1 MNLKI
6 YKAML
11 SNSIQRVLIYR
22 TTSILIVVFS
32 LFFYFLEMFS
42 GMVYFSYTDNILG
55 WTKWD
60 YFSLITTAAI
70 IQNSYSF
77 FFVWGTSDLS
87 INIIQGKLDYTLLRP
102 LNSFWYY
109 ALYMADFPSLINV
122 ILGIIV
128 QGWIIF
134 KYHIGFFHIIMYIL
148 FVIIGIWFQFLVCNF
163 SNMITFWVDKADQI
177 LWIPET
183 LEEISSRPASIY
195 PKWVRG
201 LLMWLLPIL
210 TAINLPVD
218 IIRGKIN
225 MFNMLWYIEFVAFF
239 TVINYKVWY
248 AGLKKYQSSN

>member
-32 LFFYFLEMFS
+32 LFFYFVEMFS

-201 LLMWLLPIL
+201 ILMWLLPIL

-225 MFNMLWYIEFVAFF
+225 MFNMLWYIGFVAFF

>member
-1 MNLKI
+1 MNMKI

-22 TTSILIVVFS
+22 TTSILIVVFG
-32 LFFYFLEMFS
+32 LLFYFIEMFS

-60 YFSLITTAAI
+60 YFSLVTTATI
-70 IQNSYSF
+70 IRYGYTF
-77 FFVWGTSDLS
+77 FFIWGSDLS
-87 INIIQGKLDYTLLRP
+87 YTIVQGKLDYTLLRP

-109 ALYMADFPSLINV
+109 AFYMADFPSLINV

-128 QGWIIF
+128 QGWIISR
-134 KYHIGFFHIIMYIL
+134 HNVGFFQVIMYIL
-148 FVIIGIWFQFLVCNF
+148 FVIIGIWFHFLMFNF
-163 SNMITFWVDKADQI
+163 SNMISFWVDKADQI

-183 LEEISSRPASIY
+183 LSEISSQPASIY
-195 PKWVRG
+195 PKWIRC

-210 TAINLPVD
+210 TSFNLPID
-218 IIRGKIN
+218 IIRGKVN
-225 MFNMLWYIEFVAFF
+225 MVNMLWYVSLVAVF
-239 TVINYKVWY
+239 TIANYRIWH

>member
-1 MNLKI
+1 MNMKI

-22 TTSILIVVFS
+22 TTSILIVVFG
-32 LFFYFLEMFS
+32 LLFYFIEMFS

-60 YFSLITTAAI
+60 YFSLVTTATI
-70 IQNSYSF
+70 IRYGYTF
-77 FFVWGTSDLS
+77 FFIWGSDLS
-87 INIIQGKLDYTLLRP
+87 YTIVQGKLDYTLLRP

-109 ALYMADFPSLINV
+109 AFYMADFPSLINV

-128 QGWIIF
+128 QGWIISR
-134 KYHIGFFHIIMYIL
+134 HNVGFFQVIMYIL
-148 FVIIGIWFQFLVCNF
+148 FVIIGIWFHFLMFNF
-163 SNMITFWVDKADQI
+163 SNMISFWVDKADQI

-183 LEEISSRPASIY
+183 LSEISSQPASIY
-195 PKWVRG
+195 PKWIRC

-210 TAINLPVD
+210 TSFNLPID
-218 IIRGKIN
+218 IIRGKVNIV
-225 MFNMLWYIEFVAFF
+225 NMLWYVGLVAVF
-239 TVINYKVWY
+239 TIANYRIWH